1 MSSADAV
8 DLVVCGA
15 GGGLVGALRAAEL
28 GLSVLL
34 VEKNPHFAAGNNTAM
49 STAMVPGAG
58 TRWQRAAGIDD
69 SAAAF
74 LADVERKT
82 AGTADP
88 DVAAALTEVSARLVE
103 WLADSAG
110 IELDLVVDFDYPGHS
125 RSRCHTVHDRSGR
138 TLIAG
143 LWARVAAHPGIDVMQ
158 RAEVTAVGPLR
169 DGVRELALETPAG
182 TQAVPA
188 RAVLLATSGF
198 AARPSEVR
206 VHAPEIADAVYHGSE
221 EATGTAL
228 RIGEALGA
236 DTRQLDA
243 YQGHAALALP
253 GATLVGWATVMNG
266 GFLVDGAGRRFGD
279 ETTGYSEYAAVV
291 QREAGGRAWLVLDR
305 RIHEACLVFRDYRET
320 VESGAIHWSSGVAAL
335 ARRTG
340 IDEAGL
346 AATLAHARA
355 CAAGRDSDPYGRVG
369 WGEPLSD
376 ELGAVAVSPALFHT
390 QGGLRVDRGAAVLDP
405 DGRRID
411 GVYASGGAAVG
422 MSGSGAGGYLAGN
435 GLLAALGLALLAAED
450 AAEALR

>member
-1 MSSADAV
+1 MSSDAV

-15 GGGLVGALRAAEL
+15 GGGLVAALRAAEL
-28 GLSVLL
+28 GVSVLL

-58 TRWQRAAGIDD
+58 TRWQRAAGIED
-69 SAAAF
+69 SPAVF
-74 LADVERKT
+74 LADADRKT
-82 AGTADP
+82 GGTADP
-88 DVAAALTEVSARLVE
+88 DVSAALTEVSARLVE

-143 LWARVAAHPGIDVMQ
+143 LWARVAAHPGIDVMT
-158 RAEVTAVGPLR
+158 RAELTGIGPR
-169 DGVRELALETPAG
+169 QDGVREVVLETPAG
-182 TQAVPA
+182 TQVVPA

-198 AARPSEVR
+198 AARRDAVR
-206 VHAPEIADAVYHGSE
+206 AHIPEIADAVYHGSE

-228 RIGEALGA
+228 RIGEELGA
-236 DTRQLDA
+236 EARQLDA

-266 GFLVDGAGRRFGD
+266 GFLVRRDGRRFGD

-291 QREAGGRAWLVLDR
+291 QRAAGGRAWLVLDR
-305 RIHEACLVFRDYRET
+305 RIHQACLVFRDYQET
-320 VESGAIHWSSGVAAL
+320 VESGAIHWASGPAEL
-335 ARRTG
+335 ARLTG
-340 IDEAGL
+340 VDEAGL
-346 AATLAHARA
+346 TETLSHARA
-355 CAAGRDSDPYGRVG
+355 FARGEAADPFGRQH

-390 QGGLRVDRGAAVLDP
+390 QGGLRVDRHAAVLDAE
-405 DGRRID
+405 GRRIE

-422 MSGSGAGGYLAGN
+422 MSGSGASGYLAGN
-435 GLLAALGLALLAAED
+435 GLLAALGLSFLAAED
-450 AAEALR
+450 AGEALR